1 MPALR
6 VSWKQ
11 LGALAT
17 GFANRYRY
25 DLFFRTGFHIIVLQ
39 VAFSVLTLVFVAV
52 AFNYLYRDIS
62 VTLIQEIA
70 QNISD
75 HRGDTSA
82 ETIEK
87 LQQVRTENL
96 GMVIGVVVLATIIMG
111 YVLARITLSPT
122 REALEAQK
130 QFIGNIAHELRTP
143 LSIIKTNTEVALL
156 DSNVDPSMRETLV
169 SNIEELDRTSEII
182 NNLLTFSRF
191 VQPGRLEF
199 KDVDLGAVVDT
210 IVDKLTLLANRKH
223 IDIIT
228 RKSDYRIVWG
238 NTIALEQ
245 VVMNILKNAIT
256 YTPDNG
262 RILIT
267 VEPNYRGF
275 IELVIKDSGIGI
287 SRRDL
292 FHIFEPFYRAD
303 RSRTRRAGGP
313 GSGLGLA
320 IVHELIKLHRG
331 DIHVVSAPGRGTSV
345 IALIPCGSRP
355 NNEHVN
361 EDRHLEGYD
370 QVSANFSHAHHR
382 IPTPPRHSPSPTHE
396 S

>member
-1 MPALR
+1 M
-6 VSWKQ
+6 
-11 LGALAT
+11 
-17 GFANRYRY
+17 
-25 DLFFRTGFHIIVLQ
+25 LQ

-52 AFNYLYRDIS
+52 AFNYLYRDVS
-62 VTLIQEIA
+62 LTLIQQITE
-70 QNISD
+70 NISEQ
-75 HRGDTSA
+75 RGDASA
-82 ETIEK
+82 ETIER

-96 GMVIGVVVLATIIMG
+96 GMVIGVVLLATIIMG
-111 YVLARITLSPT
+111 YVLSRITLAPT

-130 QFIGNIAHELRTP
+130 QFIGNVAHELRTP

-156 DSNVDPSMRETLV
+156 DNTVDPGMRETLL
-169 SNIEELDRTSEII
+169 SNVEELDRTSEII

-199 KDVDLGAVVDT
+199 KDVDLGTVVDT
-210 IVDKLTLLANRKH
+210 IVDKLTILADRKH
-223 IDIIT
+223 IDISV
-228 RKSDYRIVWG
+228 RKSDYRTVWG

-256 YTPDNG
+256 YTPNNG
-262 RILIT
+262 RILVT

-303 RSRTRRAGGP
+303 QSRTRRAGGP

-370 QVSANFSHAHHR
+370 EVSANFSHPHHR
-382 IPTPPRHSPSPTHE
+382 IPTPPRHSTSPTHE